1 MENYNGELKDR
12 NYPECAGKFYS
23 GINKKKSHNERNS
36 KNYGNQPPYCKISY
50 LQNKEDDFKI
60 KPC

>member
-1 MENYNGELKDR
+1 MENYNGELKVRKHLKYTEKEDTGINQNKSHDKRNSR
-12 NYPECAGKFYS
+12 NYE
-23 GINKKKSHNERNS
+23 
-36 KNYGNQPPYCKISY
+36 NQPPYCKISY